1 MQDVLELLH
10 TGPYLRRRLR
20 DHPSEMFTSKIF
32 NAISSYL
39 CSCSCQHY
47 YHIKQKRC
55 IFFLL
60 KSFCDTQKVQKR
72 RLRPR
77 ICPEP
82 SWGSSRRSRR
92 PLVGWE
98 GDTPPQSSPF
108 STPSVSRTPSEIF
121 FLHTALVAQLYFLAL
136 DSRHLPGGR
145 PPEFFSARTAPA
157 MT

>member
-60 KSFCDTQKVQKR
+60 KSFCDTQKSAEKAFTAEDLPRTQLGELTTLPQTPS
-72 RLRPR
+72 RLGR
-77 ICPEP
+77 
-82 SWGSSRRSRR
+82 GH
-92 PLVGWE
+92 
-98 GDTPPQSSPF
+98 PPQSSPF